1 MPIMSSANSI
11 TTSAQ
16 SGRRFHARRKMEGL
30 IYMDLGPDNGGI
42 LIDLGEGGLGF
53 QSVVPVSLDQA
64 VLLKFKVPGEEV
76 SVEGYAEVAWLN
88 ESGKGGGLRFVELS
102 ENARA
107 QIRGWSGELEAPE
120 PSAFHVG
127 NGAETEIAKESTAR
141 ESLVEV
147 REVSAGPEALT
158 SEDTPAEISQSFSE
172 AIKTQPPSPETP
184 SSETNGGLH
193 GPVQEP
199 VQDVIHAADAAE
211 QIPAAQNSTRV
222 PEFAVEIAAEDA
234 NEPVATY
241 FESPLP
247 VDALPISNTVE
258 IGTPQSA
265 APSEQERNA
274 VHAVDAA
281 ASESTAGGIS
291 EIAEAVP
298 HFEKATPAPSSSGI
312 AARPQAPAGSQI
324 SAKPA
329 GIPRMS
335 EAARGI
341 AQPSTATPAKPVRAQ
356 SSDFS
361 NSASTSKRQRKA
373 TSSKPESSL
382 PYTQRQ
388 DSGVRGTFGRQSPK
402 PATSG
407 TEWESPLDAE
417 QEEFKPQPTLLSQA
431 LKIGIGGAAGACV
444 VVVLVFAVPFLRTLV
459 QTTANARSAGL
470 NLANAPAFQ
479 VEVADLNNRRW
490 ILRSGGDAGWPF
502 SDVPARRETQTAA
515 SNAARKESAKSSHAD
530 ESDASTATETVI
542 MPQPKLA
549 KPAELALAHPLARP
563 AEAPAAQ
570 LVAPSIFDGITPP
583 IGSLTDR
590 LPTSGPELPGIV
602 SPTGPVSNRAGT
614 LQSAVL
620 LQRVAP
626 IYPISALQA
635 KVQGEV
641 SVNATIGTDG
651 VPKNLKVIKG
661 DERLVPAAF
670 VAIRQWR
677 YRPAT
682 LGGSPIE
689 TQTVVTVSFE
699 LK

>member
-1 MPIMSSANSI
+1 MSSANSI
-11 TTSAQ
+11 ATSAQ
-16 SGRRFHARRKMEGL
+16 PGRRFHARRKMEGL
-30 IYMDLGPDNGGI
+30 SYVDLGPDNGGI
-42 LIDLGEGGLGF
+42 LIDLGEGGLSF
-53 QSVVPVSLDQA
+53 QSVAPVTLDQA
-64 VLLKFKVPGEEV
+64 VLLKFKVPGEAD

-120 PSAFHVG
+120 PGASQAG
-127 NGAETEIAKESTAR
+127 NGAETEIAKESAAR
-141 ESLVEV
+141 ESSVDA
-147 REVSAGPEALT
+147 REVSAGPEA
-158 SEDTPAEISQSFSE
+158 SRPEDTPAEISESFGE
-172 AIKTQPPSPETP
+172 AINTQPPSPETP
-184 SSETNGGLH
+184 RSETNDGLH
-193 GPVQEP
+193 EPVREP
-199 VQDVIHAADAAE
+199 VQDVVHAANAAE
-211 QIPAAQNSTRV
+211 QIPAAPGTNPSPTGV
-222 PEFAVEIAAEDA
+222 PEFAVEIAAEDPID
-234 NEPVATY
+234 PVATS

-247 VDALPISNTVE
+247 VDALPISNTVG

-265 APSEQERNA
+265 APS
-274 VHAVDAA
+274 
-281 ASESTAGGIS
+281 S
-291 EIAEAVP
+291 AE
-298 HFEKATPAPSSSGI
+298 I
-312 AARPQAPAGSQI
+312 AARPQVPAGSQI

-329 GIPRMS
+329 GIPGTS
-335 EAARGI
+335 DVAREI
-341 AQPSTATPAKPVRAQ
+341 AQPSTATPAKPARAQ
-356 SSDFS
+356 STDFS
-361 NSASTSKRQRKA
+361 NLASTSKRQRKA
-373 TSSKPESSL
+373 SSSKPESSL
-382 PYTQRQ
+382 PYAHRQ
-388 DSGVRGTFGRQSPK
+388 DSGARGTFGRQSPK

-417 QEEFKPQPTLLSQA
+417 QEEFKQQPTLLSQA
-431 LKIGIGGAAGACV
+431 FKIGIGGAAGACM

-470 NLANAPAFQ
+470 NLANGQAFQ

-502 SDVPARRETQTAA
+502 SDGPARRETQPAG
-515 SNAARKESAKSSHAD
+515 SNATRKESAKSSRAD
-530 ESDASTATETVI
+530 ESDAPTATETVTTA
-542 MPQPKLA
+542 QPKLA

-563 AEAPAAQ
+563 ADAPTAQ

-602 SPTGPVSNRAGT
+602 SPTGPVSNRAAT

-635 KVQGEV
+635 RVQGEV

-682 LGGSPIE
+682 LGGAPIE